1 MIWRTGHSN
10 IFFKY
15 SSGSKQ
21 KAFQFEL
28 TPFLSLFPHFVLLI
42 LSFFFLAHNNVDW
55 YGGQFVQIAKKLGL
69 PEIIYPSDNRN
80 DLYVIVN
87 CGKFSKGNKLRDRN
101 VEVTL
106 EVCDE
111 KGNPIKGAISS
122 GKIRFILNLSK
133 KILKLVK
140 IESLIT

>member
-1 MIWRTGHSN
+1 M
-10 IFFKY
+10 
-15 SSGSKQ
+15 
-21 KAFQFEL
+21 
-28 TPFLSLFPHFVLLI
+28 
-42 LSFFFLAHNNVDW
+42 DW

-87 CGKFSKGNKLRDRN
+87 AGKFSKGNKLRDRN

-111 KGNPIKGAISS
+111 KGNPMKGAISS
-122 GKIRFILNLSK
+122 GNFRFILNLLNLSR
-133 KILKLVK
+133 KILKLLK
-140 IESLIT
+140 IESLIE

>member
-1 MIWRTGHSN
+1 M
-10 IFFKY
+10 
-15 SSGSKQ
+15 
-21 KAFQFEL
+21 
-28 TPFLSLFPHFVLLI
+28 
-42 LSFFFLAHNNVDW
+42 DW

-87 CGKFSKGNKLRDRN
+87 SGKFSKGNKLRDRN

-122 GKIRFILNLSK
+122 GNIRFILNLSR
-133 KILKLVK
+133 KILNLLK
-140 IESLIT
+140 IESLIK